1 MVIRCYLNEY
11 NGVDSGILLPLL
23 QADNLDLKSSLLNL
37 AHILNGYIGIITPR
51 KEDNGERANSND

>member
-11 NGVDSGILLPLL
+11 NGVDSGILIPLL
-23 QADNLDLKSSLLNL
+23 QEKGLPLQSNLLNL

-51 KEDNGERANSND
+51 NESNGERANSND